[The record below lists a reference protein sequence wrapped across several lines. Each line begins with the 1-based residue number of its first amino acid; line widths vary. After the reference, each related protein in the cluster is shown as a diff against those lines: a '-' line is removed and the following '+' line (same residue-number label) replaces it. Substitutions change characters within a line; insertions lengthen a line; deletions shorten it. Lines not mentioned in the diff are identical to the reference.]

1 MIEIEIPGG
10 APLRLEH
17 LVLDYNGTLAADG
30 ALISGVGGRVR
41 TLAAHLRVHV
51 VTADTFGK
59 VREEIG
65 DLPCAVV
72 VLAPRGQAAAKRD
85 YVERLG
91 ATSVACIGNGRNDRQ
106 MIEVAA
112 LGIAVIQ
119 AEGAAAETIAAADVV
134 APTILDA
141 LDLLLH
147 PQRLVATLR
156 T

>member
-17 LVLDYNGTLAADG
+17 LVLDYNGTLAIDG
-30 ALISGVGGRVR
+30 ALIPGVAGRVR
-41 TLAAHLRVHV
+41 RLAAQLRVHV
-51 VTADTFGK
+51 VTADTFG
-59 VREEIG
+59 RARAEIG

-72 VLAPRGQAAAKRD
+72 VLAPRDQAAAKRE
-85 YVERLG
+85 YVEQLG
-91 ATSVACIGNGRNDRQ
+91 AASVVCVGNGRNDRQ

-112 LGIAVIQ
+112 LGIVVIQ
-119 AEGAAAETIAAADVV
+119 GEGAAGGTIATADVV

-141 LDLLLH
+141 LDLLLR

-156 T
+156 I